1 MSKVLP
7 TYESLPSCV
16 RTWLDHNP
24 YSVMRKGYALEWCG
38 TKTECEKWLDLQE
51 FDLKDYKVIETPIEC
66 GLAEKGYLTIQ
77 KQKWESYGIP
87 FSFQSDTTE
96 VHEYGRENFSI
107 HGSENQE
114 EK

>member
-1 MSKVLP
+1 MKCLKCFLP
-7 TYESLPSCV
+7 TVLCLLVCRYGS
-16 RTWLDHNP
+16 TTTP

-77 KQKWESYGIP
+77 K
-87 FSFQSDTTE
+87 
-96 VHEYGRENFSI
+96 
-107 HGSENQE
+107 
-114 EK
+114 

>member
-1 MSKVLP
+1 MKCLKWLP
-7 TYESLPSCV
+7 TYSSLPSCV

-66 GLAEKGYLTIQ
+66 GLAKKDILLSKNRNGNPTGFLFLLFRI
-77 KQKWESYGIP
+77 KIWK
-87 FSFQSDTTE
+87 
-96 VHEYGRENFSI
+96 
-107 HGSENQE
+107 
-114 EK
+114 